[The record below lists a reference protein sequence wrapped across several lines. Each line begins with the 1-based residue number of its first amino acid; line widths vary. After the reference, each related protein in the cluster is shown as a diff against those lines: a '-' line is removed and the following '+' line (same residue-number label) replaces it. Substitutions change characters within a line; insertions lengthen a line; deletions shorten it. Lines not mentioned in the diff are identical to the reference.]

1 MVVFYEGGGGLKTKS
16 EFTVTNTYHYN
27 DSSPV
32 CWIISHLTRYTPII
46 VGFVVFALISNICAA
61 LIPVVTG
68 AAFTIVLQKQL
79 GQLGLC
85 VLALLVL
92 AIGQG
97 GLELGAHYLAEIL
110 GQRFTHDAREELYRS
125 LLGKSQ
131 TFHNRQRVGE
141 VMARISRDMVL
152 MSTMVAPALD
162 FIFLSFSSLL
172 ITLIFIGH
180 ISLQLLLVP
189 VLYTIAL
196 IIAVRSY
203 SHQLLPSTMNMGM
216 EFGAIDAVLSEAVA
230 GIEVV
235 KAAAQEE
242 QETAKFMQRITHY
255 RDLYIEN
262 AKVQGRFLPNLFFG
276 IALAL
281 ALLHSIFLLSQHL
294 IALGDV
300 IAFMGLM
307 INLRSLTSFSYWTFA
322 VVQGGIA
329 GAHRVLDLIR
339 EDSDLD
345 ENEHGYRGEMHG
357 EIVFDHVSFRY
368 GETTVLEDI
377 SFHAQPGQTI
387 AIVGQ
392 IGAGKS
398 SLTKLVNRI
407 YDVDT
412 GGILLDG
419 IDVRDWSLDVL
430 RSHIATIEQDTF
442 LFSRSIA
449 ENIAY
454 GLSENV
460 DQAAIERAAQTAQAH
475 EFIQSF
481 PYGYQTEIGERG
493 VTLSGGQR
501 QRLAIARALLTDP
514 RILILDDA
522 TSAIDSATEDEIQKA
537 IKHVQ
542 QGRTTLLITYRLS
555 QIRWADSVLIIDQGR
570 LLDQG
575 THEEL
580 MQRCAFYRRLFSHY
594 ESPAVAALK

>member
-1 MVVFYEGGGGLKTKS
+1 MKRKS
-16 EFTVTNTYHYN
+16 EFTIINAYQYN
-27 DSSPV
+27 DASPAR
-32 CWIISHLTRYTPII
+32 WIISHLTRYIPII
-46 VGFVVFALISNICAA
+46 LGYVLLALLSNICAA
-61 LIPVVTG
+61 FIPVVTG
-68 AAFTIVLQKQL
+68 TAFTVVLQKQL
-79 GQLGLC
+79 GQLGLFA
-85 VLALLVL
+85 LILLVL

-97 GLELGAHYLAEIL
+97 GFELGAHYLAEIL
-110 GQRFTHDAREELYRS
+110 GQRFTHNTREELYRN

-152 MSTMVAPALD
+152 MSSMVAPAFD

-172 ITLIFIGH
+172 ITLAFIGH

-189 VLYTIAL
+189 VLYSIVL

-203 SHQLLPSTMNMGM
+203 SRQLIPSTMNMGM

-230 GIEVV
+230 GIELV

-242 QETAKFMQRITHY
+242 QEMEKFLQRITHY
-255 RDLYIEN
+255 RDLFIEN
-262 AKVQGRFLPNLFFG
+262 ARVQGRFLPNLFFG

-294 IALGDV
+294 ISLGEV

-322 VVQGGIA
+322 VVQSGVA
-329 GAHRVLDLIR
+329 GAQRVLALIH
-339 EDSDLD
+339 EDSELD
-345 ENEHGYRGEMHG
+345 ENEDGYRGEMHG
-357 EIVFDHVSFRY
+357 DIVFDHVSFRY
-368 GETTVLEDI
+368 GETTVLQDI
-377 SFHAQPGQTI
+377 SFHARPGQTV

-407 YDVDT
+407 YDVDA
-412 GGILLDG
+412 GRILLDN
-419 IDVRDWSLDVL
+419 IDVRDWNLDVL
-430 RSHIATIEQDTF
+430 RSQIATIEQDVF

-454 GLSENV
+454 GLGENV
-460 DQAAIERAAQTAQAH
+460 DQAAIEQAAQAAQAH
-475 EFIQSF
+475 AFIQSF

-514 RILILDDA
+514 RVLILDDA

-537 IKHVQ
+537 IKRVQ

-555 QIRWADSVLIIDQGR
+555 QIRWADSVLVIDQGR

-580 MQRCAFYRRLFSHY
+580 MERCAFYHRLFSHY
-594 ESPAVAALK
+594 ESPAVAALQ